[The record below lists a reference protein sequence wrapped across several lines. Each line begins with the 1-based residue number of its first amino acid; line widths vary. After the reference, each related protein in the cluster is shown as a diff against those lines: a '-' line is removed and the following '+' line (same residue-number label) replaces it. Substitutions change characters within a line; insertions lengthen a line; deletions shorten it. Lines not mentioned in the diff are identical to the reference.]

1 MARRTLSRPKADGG
15 KSLKVSEK
23 QRRYG
28 CCGLKMVA
36 CGSLDLCQYSSEGDP
51 HSLKILWG
59 MNELSTSVLPGMMG
73 FPASSSARMQPQELR
88 WPVPQRHHPA
98 GQRLL
103 LIRVRPLDIPV
114 KNAPAMAVLQPP
126 QQLLHVAFYL
136 GPK

>member
-36 CGSLDLCQYSSEGDP
+36 CGSLDLCQYS
-51 HSLKILWG
+51 
-59 MNELSTSVLPGMMG
+59 TSVLPGMMG
-73 FPASSSARMQPQELR
+73 FPASSSARMQPPEQELR

-103 LIRVRPLDIPV
+103 LIRVEEERPGYGS
-114 KNAPAMAVLQPP
+114 APAP